1 MWTGGAGASPAVAQG
16 QQWIGHPVRKNFDGV
31 VHEGS
36 VIAYDSAEGLFAIKY
51 AGGDQE
57 DVELDKPVIELQFP
71 ADPPA
76 SGDLAVPDSHH
87 N

>member
-1 MWTGGAGASPAVAQG
+1 VAQG

-57 DVELDKPVIELQFP
+57 DVELDKPMGITGQPIELQFP